1 MQHAYDIGEPR
12 AFAIPVSQRT
22 DGLNHIAKLR
32 SEHFGVEN
40 KELEKFF
47 KEMRDRFDPMYQ
59 DNKKFLGVILYMAN
73 IEKEKHD
80 CDYNDF
86 SSNEIFDIVKAINHI
101 RAISAI
107 LPKHLVLPQ

>member
-1 MQHAYDIGEPR
+1 MKQNYDTGEPR
-12 AFAIPVSQRT
+12 AFPVPVSKRA

-32 SEHFGVEN
+32 SERFGTEN
-40 KELEKFF
+40 KELESFF
-47 KEMRDRFDPMYQ
+47 KEMRDRSDPMYQ

-73 IEKEKHD
+73 IGKERHN

-86 SSNEIFDIVKAINHI
+86 SSKEIFNIVKAINHI
-101 RAISAI
+101 RAISAV

>member
-1 MQHAYDIGEPR
+1 MEQAYDIGEQR
-12 AFAIPVSQRT
+12 AFPIPISKRA

-32 SEHFGVEN
+32 SERFGIEN
-40 KELEKFF
+40 KELESFF
-47 KEMRDRFDPMYQ
+47 KEMRDRFDPMYK

-73 IEKEKHD
+73 IEKERRD

-86 SSNEIFDIVKAINHI
+86 SSKEIFNIVKAINHI